1 MRLAFLEDNIESRPL
16 QTHAPATGFAD
27 APYYS
32 GNVSE
37 QLFENGLC
45 LPSGSNLTD
54 EERER
59 IAKKVR
65 AVFGK

>member
-1 MRLAFLEDNIESRPL
+1 MHWQPV
-16 QTHAPATGFAD
+16 FAD
-27 APYYS
+27 APYYG

-54 EERER
+54 EERKR

-65 AVFGK
+65 EVFEK